1 MALRPLPGMV
11 YYPSGNGI
19 LPFREWYITLLA
31 KVNAS
36 SAHSLARAARQV
48 PQVVKKA
55 KIIVPATWPSGWPS
69 SRLAKGQGK
78 VSVYLDISKEIGCKL
93 LFILLADAVL
103 GFRGEKRTFAT
114 N

>member
-1 MALRPLPGMV
+1 M
-11 YYPSGNGI
+11 SGRVG
-19 LPFREWYITLLA
+19 
-31 KVNAS
+31 
-36 SAHSLARAARQV
+36 ARSV
-48 PQVVKKA
+48 PMFQVVKKT
-55 KIIVPATWPSGWPS
+55 KVFMPATWPSGWPS
-69 SRLAKGQGK
+69 PRLAKRQGK